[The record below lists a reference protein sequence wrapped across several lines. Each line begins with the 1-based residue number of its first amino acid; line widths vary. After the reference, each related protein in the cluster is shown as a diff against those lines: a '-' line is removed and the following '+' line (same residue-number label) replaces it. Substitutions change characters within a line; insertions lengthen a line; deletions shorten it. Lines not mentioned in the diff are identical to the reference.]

1 MSEPKIKLTLISNE
15 KQELIKRQEH
25 LQKRKE
31 YYQANKE
38 KLQEAQREYYRSKHP
53 DSDKKVKK
61 TENKQ
66 EYFRQYRLK
75 IKEDALAYRA
85 LQEKGL
91 VPEIN

>member
-1 MSEPKIKLTLISNE
+1 MSAKLKVTLISNE
-15 KQELIKRQEH
+15 TKKEQERLEH

-31 YYQANKE
+31 YYHANKE
-38 KLQEAQREYYRSKHP
+38 KLQESQRAYYHSKHP
-53 DSDKKVKK
+53 ESDKKVKK

-75 IKEDALAYRA
+75 IKEDALAYRT

-91 VPEIN
+91 VPEMN